1 MTTKPLAPPG
11 HSAFDVATAPM
22 QRVHTPEH
30 LFSGFGRAVR
40 EVVQYRELLGQ
51 LIRKELKIKYK
62 DSVLGFLWTLLRP
75 LTQLLVY
82 SLAIGFFL
90 GASKN
95 IPEFGVYLF
104 TGLLAWTLFT
114 EILGGCT
121 TTIIGNSGLIKKV
134 YLPSELFPLSVVGAS
149 LVNFALQLVILF
161 GAWAAT
167 GKWPDPSGLPLVLLA
182 LVVLLVFG
190 TALGLVLSA
199 VNVYLRDVQYL
210 VEVSLLLWFWMTPI
224 IYDWTKVHD
233 KLVVSHHL
241 NFLYQIYM
249 ANPIANI
256 ALAFQRVLWPAGKGT
271 AFYYAGN
278 LYLRLLILLGVCLVL
293 LWAGQRVF
301 ARSRGNFAQEL

>member
-1 MTTKPLAPPG
+1 
-11 HSAFDVATAPM
+11 M
-22 QRVHTPEH
+22 QRVHTPEP
-30 LFSGFGRAVR
+30 LFLGFGRAVR
-40 EVVQYRELLGQ
+40 EIIQYRELLGQ
-51 LIRKELKIKYK
+51 LVRKELKIKYK
-62 DSVLGFLWTLLRP
+62 DSVLGFFWTLLRP

-90 GASKN
+90 GASRN
-95 IPEFGVYLF
+95 IPEFGVYMF

-114 EILGGCT
+114 EILSGSTG
-121 TTIIGNSGLIKKV
+121 TIVNNAGLIKKI

-149 LVNFALQLVILF
+149 LVNFALQLVILL
-161 GAWAAT
+161 GAWAYT
-167 GKWPDPSGLPLVLLA
+167 GKWPSPSGLPLVLLA
-182 LVVLLVFG
+182 LLVLLVFG

-210 VEVSLLLWFWMTPI
+210 VEVGLLLWFWMTPI

-241 NFLYQIYM
+241 TFLFQIYL
-249 ANPIANI
+249 ANPLANV

-271 AFYYAGN
+271 PFYYSGN
-278 LYLRLLILLGVCLVL
+278 LYLRLTILLGCCLVF
-293 LWAGQRVF
+293 LWVGQRVF